1 MAHENLS
8 NQVLRCHV
16 LQHPLI
22 WYANQ
27 ILNTGD
33 DSWLDQTYWF
43 DPSVSIMV
51 SIKIVLFLQ
60 KNAHTIFLLL
70 FTLVV
75 SLWMVIT
82 RSFWISHK
90 DDYIEGD

>member
-60 KNAHTIFLLL
+60 KKCAYYLFVTFYSRGIPLDGYYTFFLD
-70 FTLVV
+70 FTQ
-75 SLWMVIT
+75 
-82 RSFWISHK
+82 R
-90 DDYIEGD
+90 

>member
-51 SIKIVLFLQ
+51 SIKIVLFLF
-60 KNAHTIFLLL
+60 IEIVLIRFLRSRSTSLVL
-70 FTLVV
+70 F
-75 SLWMVIT
+75 
-82 RSFWISHK
+82 ISIRK
-90 DDYIEGD
+90 